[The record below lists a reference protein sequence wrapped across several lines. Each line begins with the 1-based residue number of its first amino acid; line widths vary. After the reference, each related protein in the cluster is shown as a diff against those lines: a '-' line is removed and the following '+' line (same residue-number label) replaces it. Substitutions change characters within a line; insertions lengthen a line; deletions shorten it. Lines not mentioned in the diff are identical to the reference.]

1 MIVVVHQHIGKN
13 GHIKTVRNFTH
24 KTNEIV
30 AIIVIQKDIPLF
42 VPPRKNMI

>member
-13 GHIKTVRNFTH
+13 RHIKTVRNFTH

-30 AIIVIQKDIPLF
+30 PVFVIQKEIPLF